1 MLSQQDSLFLNSTTI
16 WMTTTGQAWGKEL
29 GRGIVGSNG
38 TTYMKMSYTL
48 LVTIKENR
56 EQNGLKEIEEAL

>member
-1 MLSQQDSLFLNSTTI
+1 
-16 WMTTTGQAWGKEL
+16 MTTTGQAWGKEL